1 MKEFQKINTYILQL
15 DLITFKYITPLVERI
30 TFDISNKHID
40 QELGKPL
47 FYMEQVNNPE
57 LVLLLKCYFFI
68 ANQARD
74 SIMEILYK
82 FTKNTGNQFPRAGG
96 DQAFNKF
103 ALKIVQPNERHDSK
117 KIKELKKKLEGGVGT
132 LIKTRF
138 LRNFLKKNDA
148 MIFYATNKNEII
160 VKYKGW
166 IQQSDGKT
174 KQVIDL
180 LNYQTR
186 KPDRDLFFQIMIPR
200 AVQNITNDLQ
210 NFYSILLEYHNKIS
224 E

>member
-1 MKEFQKINTYILQL
+1 
-15 DLITFKYITPLVERI
+15 
-30 TFDISNKHID
+30 
-40 QELGKPL
+40 
-47 FYMEQVNNPE
+47 
-57 LVLLLKCYFFI
+57 
-68 ANQARD
+68 
-74 SIMEILYK
+74 
-82 FTKNTGNQFPRAGG
+82 
-96 DQAFNKF
+96 
-103 ALKIVQPNERHDSK
+103 
-117 KIKELKKKLEGGVGT
+117 
-132 LIKTRF
+132 
-138 LRNFLKKNDA
+138 